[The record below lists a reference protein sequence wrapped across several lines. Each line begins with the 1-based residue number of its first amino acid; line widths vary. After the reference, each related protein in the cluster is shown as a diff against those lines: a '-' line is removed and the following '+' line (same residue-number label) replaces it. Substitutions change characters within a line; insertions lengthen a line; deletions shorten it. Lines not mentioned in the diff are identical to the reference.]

1 MSRLILPGGPVWAK
15 MRAAGRS
22 CRPGWFVRLALVVV
36 LVAVVLILVLVVVLV
51 LVAVILIL
59 VVVLVPVLIVVLV
72 VLIIHRAKPPFQVV
86 RPYCCQPVDTL
97 FAVEGNK
104 RQNTENTTDI

>member
-22 CRPGWFVRLALVVV
+22 CRPCWFVRLALVVV

-59 VVVLVPVLIVVLV
+59 VVVLVPVLVVV
-72 VLIIHRAKPPFQVV
+72 HKTKPPFQQCTPLLF
-86 RPYCCQPVDTL
+86 PYRFGIIHKL
-97 FAVEGNK
+97 
-104 RQNTENTTDI
+104 